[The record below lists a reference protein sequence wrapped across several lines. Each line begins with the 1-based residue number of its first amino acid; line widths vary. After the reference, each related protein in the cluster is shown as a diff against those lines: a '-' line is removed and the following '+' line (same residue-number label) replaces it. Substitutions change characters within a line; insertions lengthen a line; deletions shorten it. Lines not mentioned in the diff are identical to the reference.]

1 MTDIG
6 GDLAVEAAKE
16 LVKAIVT
23 GMVGL
28 AGKIPT
34 LWRHSGKTQ
43 QEQVAS
49 QLARSS
55 SELTE
60 LSGSE
65 LERALIRHE
74 GVWEALVRGL
84 LAESPEAR
92 HELREL
98 VALIAG
104 QSRDAGQSVSQRN
117 VARDHATVYAVLG
130 GSQTIYRG
138 GPPATPDGSDQL
150 GPAR

>member
-6 GDLAVEAAKE
+6 GDLAVAAAKE

-28 AGKIPT
+28 AGKIPA
-34 LWRHSGKTQ
+34 LWRRSGKTQ

-55 SELTE
+55 SELAD
-60 LSGSE
+60 LSGAK

-74 GVWEALVRGL
+74 GAWEALVRGL
-84 LAESPEAR
+84 LAERPEAR
-92 HELREL
+92 HELRGL
-98 VALIAG
+98 VL
-104 QSRDAGQSVSQRN
+104 RRN
-117 VARDHATVYAVLG
+117 F
-130 GSQTIYRG
+130 
-138 GPPATPDGSDQL
+138 
-150 GPAR
+150 